1 VSTRML
7 GFIAGNFDVITLQPP
22 LLRDVK
28 SQAPEAISDLE
39 PDNANRNLIVN
50 RAAPPFDNP
59 DLRRALTLS
68 LDRSAFIE
76 IITGGQ
82 GEIDGAMLPP
92 PEGIWRMPPETLR
105 TLPGYGPNVQNNRV
119 EARNILERLG
129 YGRDKPLAIPLSA
142 RNRSVDRDPALVL
155 LSQLKEI
162 YIDAELQLVETPQWY
177 PKIMRKDYAVGLST
191 SENSLDDPDQTF
203 YEKYA
208 CGASH
213 NYSGYCNPEL
223 DKLIDAQSME
233 ADPERRKQLVW
244 GIERKLAKD
253 GTAPVIFY
261 GRFATFWRPQVR
273 GLTPIVNSLFNG
285 WRMEDV

>member
-1 VSTRML
+1 
-7 GFIAGNFDVITLQPP
+7 
-22 LLRDVK
+22 
-28 SQAPEAISDLE
+28 LE
-39 PDNANRNLIVN
+39 PDNANRNLVVN

-208 CGASH
+208 CGAAH